1 MSKIFEIRDPI
12 HGFIRINEWEKTVI
26 DHPAFQR
33 LRRIR
38 QLGLSELIYPG
49 STHTRFEHSLGVM
62 HIGTQM
68 FDRLKEKRENFLK
81 TNLGFNDMLLS
92 QIL

>member
-1 MSKIFEIRDPI
+1 MNMSKIFEIRDPI

-38 QLGLSELIYPG
+38 QLGQVCSY
-49 STHTRFEHSLGVM
+49 V
-62 HIGTQM
+62 
-68 FDRLKEKRENFLK
+68 
-81 TNLGFNDMLLS
+81 
-92 QIL
+92 